1 MAHIL
6 MLATIRT
13 MKTNLIIFL
22 VLLTLFACDNVSDKS
37 KKQNQ
42 TREIDLST
50 SSISNEESSEKDIIG
65 PVSQSDTVQTEKES
79 TNLESFGI
87 DNFLIG
93 RFLIGK
99 EAKLVGY
106 NSLNIKGDRL
116 YEFDENG
123 NITATYFGISNNYD
137 NYSYDKSNRL
147 IKVERKQHN
156 PPETYGITKY
166 YYSENDEIIKVIT
179 TKLEN
184 NLPVKIDTLNDR
196 KSLANLEPNYYKRLI
211 KQKYFSNINKNIV
224 TTVQDN
230 LSFCCGFIMKGKNE
244 LTYYLNDDELIDS
257 LVIKGIDNN
266 KSRTLL
272 YEYK

>member
-1 MAHIL
+1 M
-6 MLATIRT
+6 
-13 MKTNLIIFL
+13 
-22 VLLTLFACDNVSDKS
+22 FACDNVSNKS
-37 KKQNQ
+37 KKQNKA
-42 TREIDLST
+42 REIDLST
-50 SSISNEESSEKDIIG
+50 NSIVNEKPSEQDVIR
-65 PVSQSDTVQTEKES
+65 PVIQSDTVQTEKES

-93 RFLIGK
+93 RFLIGNEK
-99 EAKLVGY
+99 KLVGY

-116 YEFDENG
+116 YVFDENG

-147 IKVERKQHN
+147 IKEERKQHN
-156 PPETYGITKY
+156 PPETYGTTEY
-166 YYSENDEIIKVIT
+166 YYSENDEIIKVVT
-179 TKLEN
+179 TILEN
-184 NLPVKIDTLNDR
+184 NLPVKIDSLIDR
-196 KSLANLEPNYYKRLI
+196 KRLENLEPNYYKRLL
-211 KQKYFSNINKNIV
+211 KQKYFSNVDKNIV